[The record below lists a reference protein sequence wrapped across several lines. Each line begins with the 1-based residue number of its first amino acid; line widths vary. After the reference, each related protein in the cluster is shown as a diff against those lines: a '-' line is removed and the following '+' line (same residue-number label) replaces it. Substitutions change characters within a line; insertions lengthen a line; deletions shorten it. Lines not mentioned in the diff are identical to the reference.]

1 MRFSQRWWVI
11 VVLLFAFAVTVS
23 APTAQT
29 EEPSPVNAPS
39 SAEVQS
45 SSDEPGQKQPTLTP
59 NRDMTAAD
67 VEIDRR
73 VNELWRELLNNR
85 KKTIDDRAKTIDWW
99 LEATA
104 IFLTLLG
111 VAAAIL
117 GYFGFKRLD
126 RIESEARKNM
136 ETSEKHAQE
145 AQRYKEE
152 AQRDLEKI
160 RDEAQRDLEKIR
172 DEARRYL
179 EETKASRDESQAI
192 MEKQR
197 ADLAD
202 NAPYKIDEDEKNGQ
216 QKSDSLN
223 QAVAAAISLQQQSKI
238 EEAIEKWRSIANIA
252 EGTDNELA
260 ARAWF
265 SVGYLTSPKNTFGE
279 DFKEAV
285 KAYDKAI
292 EIDPSYPVA
301 YFNRGNAK
309 ASLGWTKAAVDDYD
323 AAIGL
328 DYSYAVAYFNRGN
341 VKIQLD
347 RIDEAR
353 KDFETVLNLAREAG
367 NAELT
372 THSEHRLKSLG

>member
-45 SSDEPGQKQPTLTP
+45 SSDEPEQKQPTLTP

-99 LEATA
+99 LATTA
-104 IFLTLLG
+104 IFLTFL
-111 VAAAIL
+111 AIIIPIIAL
-117 GYFGFKRLD
+117 IGGLFSFKRFNE
-126 RIESEARKNM
+126 IKN
-136 ETSEKHAQE
+136 E
-145 AQRYKEE
+145 AQRYVEE
-152 AQRDLEKI
+152 IKAR
-160 RDEAQRDLEKIR
+160 RDEFDSLIKGMNAEVAGADP
-172 DEARRYL
+172 D
-179 EETKASRDESQAI
+179 KASEVVESV
-192 MEKQR
+192 KQ
-197 ADLAD
+197 
-202 NAPYKIDEDEKNGQ
+202 NP
-216 QKSDSLN
+216 DSPLIN
-223 QAVAAAISLQQQSKI
+223 QAVAVAISLQQQGKV
-238 EEAIEKWRSIANIA
+238 EEAIKKWRSIANIA
-252 EGTDNELA
+252 EVTDNELA

-265 SVGYLTSPKNTFGE
+265 SVGYLTSPKNTPGE
-279 DFKEAV
+279 DFEEAV

-292 EIDPSYPVA
+292 ELDPSEAVA

-309 ASLGWTKAAVDDYD
+309 ASLGQTEAAIDDYD
-323 AAIGL
+323 AAIDL
-328 DYSYAVAYFNRGN
+328 NLSYAVAYFNRGN
-341 VKIQLD
+341 EKARLD

-353 KDFETVLNLAREAG
+353 QDFKMVLSLARAAG
-367 NAELT
+367 NADLT
-372 THSEHRLKSLG
+372 THAARRLEDLG